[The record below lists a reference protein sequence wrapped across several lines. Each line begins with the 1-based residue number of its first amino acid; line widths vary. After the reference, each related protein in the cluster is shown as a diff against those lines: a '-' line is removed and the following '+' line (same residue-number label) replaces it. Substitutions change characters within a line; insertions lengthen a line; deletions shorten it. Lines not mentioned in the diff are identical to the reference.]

1 MTPRSWRRCSSAARA
16 PVRSPFDGAARRRIL
31 WPGHSCRSPPF
42 HAANIGPPTG
52 LAGKLTGDRILV
64 KNVSGG
70 RELGRD
76 VTNDTTPESRVG
88 ELVRHHLAGLSPA
101 ERKLARVLLASYP
114 IAGLESV
121 ARFAERAG
129 VSPPTVTRFITKLGF
144 RGYPEFQEVL
154 RHEVQ
159 NRLSSPLERYRDE
172 EPGRGAG
179 TLLTDALDV
188 SRRNLQATV
197 EQLSHHDFEEAV
209 GLLCDV
215 RRRVLV
221 LGGRVSA
228 QLARYLAGQLHLLR
242 PGISLVDA
250 ERSAPA
256 QQLIDLRKGDVLIVF
271 DFRRYQADT
280 IESARVA
287 STQGCNV
294 VLFTDPW
301 LSPASAFARQVLVT
315 SVETVGPFDSLVG
328 ATAVLEAMVAA
339 VLNRLGPRAQS
350 RMQSLDRLRAHD
362 VINEGD
368 APT

>member
-1 MTPRSWRRCSSAARA
+1 VPEE
-16 PVRSPFDGAARRRIL
+16 
-31 WPGHSCRSPPF
+31 
-42 HAANIGPPTG
+42 
-52 LAGKLTGDRILV
+52 GDLDQ
-64 KNVSGG
+64 
-70 RELGRD
+70 D
-76 VTNDTTPESRVG
+76 VTNDTTPASKVG
-88 ELVRHHLAGLSPA
+88 ELVRHRLASLSPA

-121 ARFAERAG
+121 ARFAERAH

-159 NRLSSPLERYRDE
+159 ARLSSPLERYRDE
-172 EPGRGAG
+172 PQERGAG
-179 TLLTDALDV
+179 SLLADALEV

-197 EQLSHHDFEEAV
+197 NQLSHHDFEEAV

-221 LGGRVSA
+221 LGGRVSS

-242 PGISLVDA
+242 PGIALVDA

-256 QQLIDLRKGDVLIVF
+256 QQLIDLRKGDVFVVF
-271 DFRRYQADT
+271 DYRRYQADT
-280 IESARVA
+280 IESARIA
-287 STQGCNV
+287 STQGCSV
-294 VLFTDPW
+294 ILFTDPW

-328 ATAVLEAMVAA
+328 ATAVVEAMVAA
-339 VLNRLGPRAQS
+339 VLSRLGPRAQS
-350 RMQSLDRLRAHD
+350 RMQNLERLRASD
-362 VINEGD
+362 VIGE
-368 APT
+368 